1 MHATQTAPAG
11 SVGALLRASL
21 LCLCITLLAAGPAL
35 SADGP
40 QPPGPPSTAAPG
52 PGQKPKGSESAEKTS
67 PVIEVT
73 RTEAGVSVYA
83 IKADAR
89 QLLIRLAEKA
99 DLRLIVD
106 DTVDRTLT
114 INLIDKQ
121 PQQII
126 DHIVNAYGLSQALV
140 CDCLIIS
147 EGLPRSPSSYL
158 MGDIAAVTTRYVQPA
173 QAKDLLPPFLQGH
186 VKTNLAQNSVVL
198 SAPTPVLRKFEDDIR
213 QFDVPAAQI
222 MLNVI
227 VVELTDMDFDEFSM
241 RLGWDNHSLGGSTDS
256 RTGLGLIKAIVELP
270 TTFRADLLALVRT
283 QRARVR
289 SNPSIAT
296 VSGRPASI
304 FIGEEQYLSTPVSM
318 PGEYSSK
325 NSIDAGVTLSMTPL
339 TGGNDQIILQLEQE
353 VSTLGAPDPTTRLP
367 NKTTRTASTTVR
379 VKDGST
385 IVIGGLNQDEARTVH
400 RKIPVLGDIPLVG
413 KLFRSKRQEK
423 TNVDLAIFITAEILS
438 PTGHLPAEREREIM
452 DRMGVNTKETAQ

>member
-1 MHATQTAPAG
+1 MQATPSAPAA
-11 SVGALLRASL
+11 SVGALLCALIACFSL
-21 LCLCITLLAAGPAL
+21 ALAAGSPA
-35 SADGP
+35 SAAEAP
-40 QPPGPPSTAAPG
+40 TVSTTDASAA
-52 PGQKPKGSESAEKTS
+52 KPAQTDAADTPRKSG

-73 RTEAGVSVYA
+73 RTDLGVSVYA

-89 QLLIRLAEKA
+89 QLLIRLAETA
-99 DLRLIVD
+99 EMRLIVD

-114 INLIDKQ
+114 INLINKQ
-121 PQQII
+121 PSEII
-126 DHIVNAYGLSQALV
+126 DHIVDAYGLSQALV
-140 CDCLIIS
+140 GDCLIIS

-222 MLNVI
+222 MLNVM
-227 VVELTDMDFDEFSM
+227 VVELTDMDFDEFSA
-241 RLGWDNHSLGGSTDS
+241 RLGWDNYSLGASTDS
-256 RTGLGLIKAIVELP
+256 LTGTALIKAIVDLP
-270 TTFRADLLALVRT
+270 TTFRIDLQALVRT

-296 VSGRPASI
+296 VSGRPASV
-304 FIGEEQYLSTPVSM
+304 FIGQEQYLSTPVSM

-353 VSTLGAPDPTTRLP
+353 VSTLGSPDATTGLP

-385 IVIGGLNQDEARTVH
+385 IVIGGLRQEEARTVR
-400 RKIPVLGDIPLVG
+400 RKMPVLGDIPLVG
-413 KLFRSKRQEK
+413 KLFRSKREE
-423 TNVDLAIFITAEILS
+423 TNIVDLVIFITADILS
-438 PTGHLPAEREREIM
+438 PSGHLPPDREREIM
-452 DRMGVNTKETAQ
+452 ERMGINTQAVEQ